1 MFYKCGTVN
10 FALRVVVASV
20 MLTATSLPARSAEW
34 EPPPP
39 MPDKFDWV
47 QLKSGEWLKGEIKVM
62 YEGSIEFESEE
73 LDLLDPRLRGHQAAA
88 LRPGAQRQDAGRQDG
103 DRSGSARG

>member
-1 MFYKCGTVN
+1 MVETLLLGDI
-10 FALRVVVASV
+10 AV

-47 QLKSGEWLKGEIKVM
+47 QLKSGKWLKGEIKVM
-62 YEGSIEFESEE
+62 YEGSLEFELQGSPQFPRLDSEVFARE
-73 LDLLDPRLRGHQAAA
+73 VRQLLDGLPSASSKPRC
-88 LRPGAQRQDAGRQDG
+88 RQVPKAK
-103 DRSGSARG
+103 

>member
-1 MFYKCGTVN
+1 MSYKGGTVN
-10 FALRVVVASV
+10 LALSVVVASV
-20 MLTATSLPARSAEW
+20 MVTATSLPARSAEW

-62 YEGSIEFESEE
+62 YEDSLEFDSEE
-73 LDLLDPRLRGHQAAA
+73 LELLEPRLRGHQGAP
-88 LRPGAQRQDAGRQDG
+88 LRPGAQRQDARRRNG
-103 DRSGSARG
+103 DWQGAARG